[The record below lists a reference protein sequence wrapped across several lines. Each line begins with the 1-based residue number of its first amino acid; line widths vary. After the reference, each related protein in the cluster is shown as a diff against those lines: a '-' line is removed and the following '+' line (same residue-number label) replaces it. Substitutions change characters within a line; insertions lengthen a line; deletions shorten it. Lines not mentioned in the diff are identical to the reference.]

1 LPRGMTAATAQ
12 CDGMPNS
19 FCTCASLS
27 TAMVVRRRNGLF
39 FWGGEGA
46 HKGRFVGVDFSD
58 DTLYGSYTRRRS
70 VWHAFATRADQQQR
84 AASFNAG

>member
-1 LPRGMTAATAQ
+1 MGCFLG
-12 CDGMPNS
+12 
-19 FCTCASLS
+19 
-27 TAMVVRRRNGLF
+27 
-39 FWGGEGA
+39 GGEGA